1 MDWPR
6 ASAAVR
12 RGHPDP
18 EERRWS
24 PVGMGVQQG
33 VEGAAAVK
41 SGPVAAVYGW
51 TVDWNQ
57 KRFQGL
63 RWN

>member
-18 EERRWS
+18 EERRQS

-33 VEGAAAVK
+33 VESAAVVRL
-41 SGPVAAVYGW
+41 GPVAAVYG
-51 TVDWNQ
+51 
-57 KRFQGL
+57 
-63 RWN
+63 